1 MRQTSSYHERLL
13 FELLHDYTIDFL
25 SNSMPFYLKI
35 QMGKNGEIHGDGDGD
50 GEKSD
55 GDGVGTGKI
64 IFKKWGWGRGWGNGH
79 GDGDGDGDNFF

>member
-13 FELLHDYTIDFL
+13 FELVHDYTIDFL

-35 QMGKNGEIHGDGDGD
+35 QMGQNGEIHGDGA

-79 GDGDGDGDNFF
+79 GDGDNFF